1 MLAMQA
7 AAAGAAFVD
16 LRHATV
22 GHDMCA
28 APSVRFYE
36 PLVPA
41 SGGVI
46 DAVPGVDQSRGSS
59 R

>member
-1 MLAMQA
+1 
-7 AAAGAAFVD
+7 
-16 LRHATV
+16 
-22 GHDMCA
+22 MCA

-46 DAVPGVDQSRGSS
+46 HHPNARGMVVDAVPGVDQSRGSS